1 MSDPELVQRVNEL
14 ASKVGLLERQVAFL
28 LRHLNLKYVDLSGP
42 GGEPPWMAQ
51 VRELANKNR
60 LIDAIKLYRENT
72 GAGLAEAKRA
82 VESLPRG

>member
-1 MSDPELVQRVNEL
+1 
-14 ASKVGLLERQVAFL
+14 VGRLERQVEFL
-28 LRHLNLKYVDLSGP
+28 LRHLNLTYVDLSGP
-42 GGEPPWMAQ
+42 GGEPAWMAQ
-51 VRELANKNR
+51 VRELAHKNR